1 MVRNYWIRFFSRE
14 IERLDWEKLKKLDI
28 SFVCFWLMLIYWI
41 FWRLSWLIYF
51 YSFIVIE
58 VDLVMFKYCK
68 YLVGFSLF

>member
-41 FWRLSWLIYF
+41 FWYLNWLYF